1 MAEPKFEEAL
11 KKLEE
16 IVAQME
22 SGELSLENSLKKYE
36 EGIKLSRFCSKKLK
50 EAQKNIEILLR
61 DSEGNLTSRPFGEET
76 PEEPPEEKSQKDEEL
91 PF

>member
-1 MAEPKFEEAL
+1 MSEPKFEEAL

-16 IVAQME
+16 IVSQME

-50 EAQKNIEILLR
+50 EAQKKIEILLR
-61 DSEGNLTSRPFGEET
+61 DSEGNLTPRPFGEEP
-76 PEEPPEEKSQKDEEL
+76 PEEPSEEKPQKDEEL